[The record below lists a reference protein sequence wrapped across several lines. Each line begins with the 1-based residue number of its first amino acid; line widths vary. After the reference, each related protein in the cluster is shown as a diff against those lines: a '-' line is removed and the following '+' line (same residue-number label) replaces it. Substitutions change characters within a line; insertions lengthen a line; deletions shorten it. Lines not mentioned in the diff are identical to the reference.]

1 MPSLIRLD
9 NGQIFKLK
17 NENAIGRGVDAQIFL
32 DDDGISRHHAQVNA
46 MPDGSY
52 EIRDMGSCNGMYL
65 NSRLAKNAYLMAG
78 DQVGIGNV
86 TLVFTEDDKAI
97 SPTETSGRSSSSQRH
112 FKPNKTLVMMQ
123 DSNLDFVEYAST
135 EPVLNAV
142 SKELEGEWL
151 RKLFMATVE
160 INSASNEMDVYEAVN
175 QTFQDSFSCSQ
186 IYLALFDS
194 DRGLNMALATG
205 DNDTKRMSTDIMRR
219 ALVDA
224 HSILVKNPATSG
236 LSDKDTLIRAGVSS
250 VISAPLL
257 DSTDKP
263 FGIIYLDSV
272 DGSIFQNDEF
282 GFTRAVC
289 YQAGLHLSSILQ
301 QPKGLNETQH
311 IKMMLP
317 GKSQY
322 INELNH
328 TIEVLAKL
336 DSPIL
341 ICGQNGNDFEL
352 ISKAVHN
359 NGPRGDIRLMTLN
372 CADFGE
378 KDPEEVI
385 FGSEKKGLLGK
396 IRQAHR
402 GSLVIEN
409 LDQLDLAL
417 QQKIFNYIASG
428 TVESSPNES
437 VDTRLIFTVSEPY
450 VQVKATGKLHGML
463 STVLEAGLLNLI
475 PLQNHREDIEDI
487 IYFYFQHVKTQT
499 GKANLELSKEALH
512 KLAQLEC
519 KGNELEIKFI
529 LRIAALRCPGNTLN
543 PENLE
548 DFT

>member
-1 MPSLIRLD
+1 MPSLIRID

-17 NENAIGRGVDAQIFL
+17 NENSIGRGVDAQIFL

-46 MPDGSY
+46 LPDGSY
-52 EIRDMGSCNGMYL
+52 EIRDMGSCNGLYL

-78 DQVGIGNV
+78 DQIGIGNV
-86 TLVFTEDDKAI
+86 TLVFTEDDKGVASGKTPGSAQ
-97 SPTETSGRSSSSQRH
+97 SPSSQRH

-151 RKLFMATVE
+151 RKLFMATVA
-160 INSASNEMDVYEAVN
+160 INSAANEMDVYEAVN
-175 QTFQDSFSCSQ
+175 QTFQDCFTCSQ

-219 ALVDA
+219 TLVDG

-236 LSDKDTLIRAGVSS
+236 LSDKETLLNARVSS

-257 DSTDKP
+257 DSADKP
-263 FGIIYLDSV
+263 FGIIYIDSV
-272 DGSIFQNDEF
+272 EGAVFQNDEF

-289 YQAGLHLSSILQ
+289 YQAGLHLSSILK

-322 INELNH
+322 ITELNH

-352 ISKAVHN
+352 VSKAVHN
-359 NGPRGDIRLMTLN
+359 NGPRGDIRLMSIN

-378 KDPEEVI
+378 KDPEE
-385 FGSEKKGLLGK
+385 G
-396 IRQAHR
+396 
-402 GSLVIEN
+402 
-409 LDQLDLAL
+409 
-417 QQKIFNYIASG
+417 
-428 TVESSPNES
+428 
-437 VDTRLIFTVSEPY
+437 
-450 VQVKATGKLHGML
+450 
-463 STVLEAGLLNLI
+463 
-475 PLQNHREDIEDI
+475 
-487 IYFYFQHVKTQT
+487 
-499 GKANLELSKEALH
+499 
-512 KLAQLEC
+512 
-519 KGNELEIKFI
+519 
-529 LRIAALRCPGNTLN
+529 
-543 PENLE
+543 
-548 DFT
+548 